1 MPRGGGGRGGGGRG
15 SSRSSSSSSG
25 CCQKHSQSP
34 PPNYDQR
41 VTHTRETVIIKETP
55 RRQPGLFGQWAA
67 TAGGV
72 AVGQAVGDKI
82 AGGGR
87 RGSDD
92 YAYPSEPTGPCSW
105 EIKQFLQCAANNDI
119 SLCEGF
125 NEAIKACKAKHG
137 IS

>member
-15 SSRSSSSSSG
+15 SSRSSSSSG
-25 CCQKHSQSP
+25 CCQKPRQQSP
-34 PPNYDQR
+34 PPDQR

-72 AVGQAVGDKI
+72 AVGQAVGERI

-87 RGSDD
+87 RGADE
-92 YAYPSEPTGPCSW
+92 YGYPSEPTGPCSW
-105 EIKQFLQCAANNDI
+105 EIKQFLQCTANNDV

-125 NEAIKACKAKHG
+125 NEAIKACKAKYG
-137 IS
+137 LS